1 MSEKLA
7 ACPFCGGKA
16 EIVQSHN
23 PYVICSVCHASTPM
37 FSWKADAVAA
47 WNRRA
52 ENAECGWIS
61 VKERMPETEET
72 MAVICRRKDGK
83 VSWNRAWWDGQFWHG
98 SGSFADVTHWMPIS
112 MEVQE

>member
-61 VKERMPETEET
+61 VKERMPETEGQYLT
-72 MAVICRRKDGK
+72 FCKYRNGSTAVK
-83 VSWNRAWWDGQFWHG
+83 VKLWKNFGFTSENENVSFWMELP
-98 SGSFADVTHWMPIS
+98 ADP
-112 MEVQE
+112 EVKE